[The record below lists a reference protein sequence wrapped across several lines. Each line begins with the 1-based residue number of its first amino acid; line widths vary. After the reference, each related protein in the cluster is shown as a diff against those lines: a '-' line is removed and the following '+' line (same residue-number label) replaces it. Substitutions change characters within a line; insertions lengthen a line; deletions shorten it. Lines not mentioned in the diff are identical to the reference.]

1 MHRYWERTQ
10 ETSVFGE
17 EDALRQ
23 PSGPVALNRAVSHIE
38 LSSLLPIPSGQKSEA
53 YKDRNIM

>member
-1 MHRYWERTQ
+1 M
-10 ETSVFGE
+10 FGE